1 MAPPRSPAPP
11 GSPDGLDVAAL
22 ADALE
27 QFTGMFI
34 RLASVEKLS
43 FTTLG
48 VLHTLAGRGPLRLSE
63 LTASEQ
69 VTQPA
74 ITQLV
79 TRLERDGLV
88 RREPDP
94 TDRRAV
100 LVHLLPAGRAVV
112 ERRRADRVAR
122 LTALTAHLDAPRR
135 RTVAAALPALLE
147 IAALGAEQ
155 PAASPPLS

>member
-1 MAPPRSPAPP
+1 MAAVES
-11 GSPDGLDVAAL
+11 SDGLDVAAL

-88 RREPDP
+88 RRGPDP

-100 LVHLLPAGRAVV
+100 LVHLTPAGRAVV
-112 ERRRADRVAR
+112 DRRRGDRVAR
-122 LTALTAHLDAPRR
+122 LTALTGHLDEHRR
-135 RTVAAALPALLE
+135 QSVAAALPALLE
-147 IAALGAEQ
+147 MAALGAAH
-155 PAASPPLS
+155 PDGPPPPRPSR